1 MTVLW
6 AESALLPE
14 GFADGVR
21 LEVDA
26 RGDLDADVLRPA
38 GGQARFRGEEDG
50 HGPPLPQPSP
60 QV

>member
-26 RGDLDADVLRPA
+26 RGDLAAVVDLEPDGFSEALGQQRGLRPEH
-38 GGQARFRGEEDG
+38 R
-50 HGPPLPQPSP
+50 HP
-60 QV
+60 